1 METSNKNLEDNKKLK
16 EDSNNKSDEK
26 ASDHHVAK
34 KQKIEKNDVVN
45 EKSSSKDDENNDHV
59 VAAKKQKLEN
69 DINESNNSAGNGTTA
84 TDLRKRNSSE
94 SELISDVV
102 SEEPAYNSDVDDS
115 DHENGNDK
123 DDDDD
128 SDAAAKKA
136 KVENKTII
144 HNDISPTTIP
154 KKRKNDSE
162 GEDDEKPKSNGEVAK
177 KPKLDVVKDKE
188 DEVSDKK
195 DEVKDKKDEMKD
207 KKDEVKDKKDE
218 VKDKKHEFRRVK
230 IRLKSEDEIWNDD
243 SDPDFDPEGTTE
255 KNDDDDEKESEK
267 TAPTLP
273 ISMVTHVVGN
283 LTIEDSETSKGDQ
296 PKKVEENPKIE
307 KKVEAPPKPVD
318 NRCKKC
324 QYLNMLCIHNYYAAS
339 ASEVFIYFWI
349 RLTKKLK
356 IMA

>member
-123 DDDDD
+123 DDDDE
-128 SDAAAKKA
+128 SDAAKKA
-136 KVENKTII
+136 KVANKTTI

-195 DEVKDKKDEMKD
+195 DEVKDKKDDVKD
-207 KKDEVKDKKDE
+207 KKDVVKDKKDE

-349 RLTKKLK
+349 RLTEKLE
-356 IMA
+356 IMT

>member
-1 METSNKNLEDNKKLK
+1 MWPKNK
-16 EDSNNKSDEK
+16 
-26 ASDHHVAK
+26 
-34 KQKIEKNDVVN
+34 KIEKNDVVN

-69 DINESNNSAGNGTTA
+69 DINESNNSTGNGTNA

-128 SDAAAKKA
+128 DGANKKA
-136 KVENKTII
+136 KVESKTII
-144 HNDISPTTIP
+144 HNDISPTTIS

-177 KPKLDVVKDKE
+177 KPKLDVVKDKV

-195 DEVKDKKDEMKD
+195 DEVKE
-207 KKDEVKDKKDE
+207 
-218 VKDKKHEFRRVK
+218 KKHEFRRVK

-255 KNDDDDEKESEK
+255 QNDDDDDDEKKSEI

-283 LTIEDSETSKGDQ
+283 LTIDDSEPDQ
-296 PKKVEENPKIE
+296 PTKKVEEKPKTE

-349 RLTKKLK
+349 RLTEKLE